1 MTDLVR
7 SDAKQG
13 SVQDA
18 VLMERRATV
27 RRDERLAEPPLWL
40 VLLARWGSAEAVNG
54 VRPRRDLA
62 EGAGDGAFAPG

>member
-13 SVQDA
+13 SVQDS
-18 VLMERRATV
+18 VLMDRRAAA
-27 RRDERLAEPPLWL
+27 RRDERTAEPPLWL

-54 VRPRRDLA
+54 VRPRAELA
-62 EGAGDGAFAPG
+62 ESPEGEAFAPG